1 MVNKKL
7 GKRLMAVFLSAALLV
22 PAPMASAAGLP
33 GTGQLEELSG
43 ENQPAGE
50 RLKDI
55 SQEEGAAGNQ
65 EDMREDALRD
75 APAGSREGVPDNSRE
90 GTDSGSGDGTTEGG
104 GTTDSGSGDGT
115 TEGGG
120 TPDSGSGDGTTDSG
134 SSDEVTGAEENGFT
148 VDGSGILTAYNGEDT
163 ELIIP
168 ETVGGIAVTGIAKDI
183 FDEKKQDLTKVT
195 ILAKITETPRAFF
208 WDFANLEE
216 VTLPD
221 TLETIDAMSF
231 QGCEKLAGV
240 KFPEGLKTIEADAFF
255 GCISLKSI
263 DFPANVW
270 KVGERA
276 FQGCTALESITFQDG
291 RSVDCRLN
299 QQVFADCTSLVSVH
313 IPAKVE
319 VYRGAF
325 GGCTS
330 LTEFTVADNSHY
342 DAFDGC
348 LYKDENAL
356 SGNGPRTELV
366 SCPAGKKEVA
376 FREGITSIMD
386 SAFVGCT
393 GLTSLKIPDT
403 VTKMGL
409 NTFEGCSSL
418 TEVVL
423 PKNIDRIEMS
433 QFSGTA
439 ITGIEIPETVTL
451 IRGYAFHDCQG
462 LKTFTF
468 PGTVST
474 VNQFTFGSCRN
485 LERVD
490 LQEGVEF
497 IDYAAFDNCD
507 SLKILVIPESVTQ
520 IKNFIGS
527 ESYKNLIIY
536 GKAGSYAET
545 YAKENKIKF
554 STGEPGVDVPDD
566 EPDDGSYD
574 ISDEAYI
581 VTLETEVYDYDGKE
595 KSPLVTV
602 KKGEEKLRLGTDFT
616 VDYENNIN
624 PGTAKAIVA
633 GRGEYTGTVEK
644 TFTIKG
650 IDISGQGFAVTLSES
665 EYTYDGKAK
674 EPAVT
679 VTKGTEKLTGADFT
693 VKYEN
698 NVNPGTAKA
707 IVTGAGIYTGTVTEE
722 FTVKR
727 SDISSAGF
735 AVALSQTSYTYDGK
749 AKEPAV
755 TVTKGTE
762 KLRGTDFTVKYE
774 NNIKPG
780 TAKAIVTGAGVYT
793 GTVTKEFT
801 IEASKDISGAGFT
814 VTLSQTAYTYD
825 GKAKKPAVTVT
836 KGTEKL
842 RGTDFTVKYENN
854 IKPGT
859 AKAIVTGAGVYTG
872 TVTKEFT
879 IKEAKKKN
887 IGLTCKK
894 VFTKKYGDKAFSLQ
908 AKAAKGAKITYKTS
922 DKKVAVVDKKGKV
935 TIKGT
940 GIATITVKATAS
952 GYNAKTLK
960 VTVKVSPSKAS
971 APSLKTLRGR
981 KLKVSWKKDRRA
993 TGYQVQY
1000 CTSKAFKKGVKTVT
1014 ISKNKTITKTIPK
1027 LARGKRYYVRVRA
1040 YKSVKVNKKTQKL
1053 YGAWSSVKRSGKI
1066 LR

>member
-22 PAPMASAAGLP
+22 PAPMVSAAELL

-55 SQEEGAAGNQ
+55 SQEEGAAGDQ
-65 EDMREDALRD
+65 EDMREDALKD

-90 GTDSGSGDGTTEGG
+90 VTEGG
-104 GTTDSGSGDGT
+104 GTT
-115 TEGGG
+115 EGGESGG

-134 SSDEVTGAEENGFT
+134 SGDEVTGAQENGFT

-240 KFPEGLKTIEADAFF
+240 KFPERLKTIETDAFF

-263 DFPANVW
+263 DFPASVS

-299 QQVFADCTSLVSVH
+299 QHVFADCTSLVSVH

-325 GGCTS
+325 QGCTS
-330 LTEFTVADNSHY
+330 LTEFTVADKSYY
-342 DAFDGC
+342 DVFDGC
-348 LYKDENAL
+348 LYKDENSL

-376 FREGITSIMD
+376 FQEGITSIMD

-439 ITGIEIPETVTL
+439 ITGIEIPETVTR
-451 IRGYAFHDCQG
+451 IRGNAFQDCQG

-474 VNQFTFGSCRN
+474 VEQHTFDSCRN

-490 LQEGVEF
+490 LQEGVEC
-497 IDYAAFDNCD
+497 IEYGAFDNCD

-566 EPDDGSYD
+566 EPDDGGYD
-574 ISDEAYI
+574 ISNEAYI

-602 KKGEEKLRLGTDFT
+602 KKGEQELRLGTDFL

-624 PGTAKAIVA
+624 PGTAKAIVT
-633 GRGEYTGTVEK
+633 GRKLYTGTVTKE
-644 TFTIKG
+644 FTIKG
-650 IDISGQGFAVTLSES
+650 IDISNSGFAVTLSETQ
-665 EYTYDGKAK
+665 YTYDGKAK

-698 NVNPGTAKA
+698 NINPGTAKA
-707 IVTGAGIYTGTVTEE
+707 IVTGAGIYTGSVTKE
-722 FTVKR
+722 FTIKR
-727 SDISSAGF
+727 SDISGAGF
-735 AVALSQTSYTYDGK
+735 TVTLSQTSYTYDGK
-749 AKEPAV
+749 AKKPAV
-755 TVTKGTE
+755 TVTKGTG

-780 TAKAIVTGAGVYT
+780 TAKAIVTGAGGY
-793 GTVTKEFT
+793 
-801 IEASKDISGAGFT
+801 A
-814 VTLSQTAYTYD
+814 
-825 GKAKKPAVTVT
+825 
-836 KGTEKL
+836 
-842 RGTDFTVKYENN
+842 
-854 IKPGT
+854 
-859 AKAIVTGAGVYTG
+859 G

-879 IKEAKKKN
+879 IKEAKKN

-922 DKKVAVVDKKGKV
+922 DKKVADVDRKGKV

-940 GIATITVKATAS
+940 GIATITVKATAT

-1000 CTSKAFKKGVKTVT
+1000 CTSKAFKKGVKTIT
-1014 ISKNKTITKTIPK
+1014 ISKNKTVTKTIPK

-1053 YGAWSSVKRSGKI
+1053 YGAWSSGKRSGKI
-1066 LR
+1066 RK

>member
-22 PAPMASAAGLP
+22 PAPMVSAAELP

-43 ENQPAGE
+43 ENQPVGE

-55 SQEEGAAGNQ
+55 SQEEGADGNQ
-65 EDMREDALRD
+65 EDIREDALRD
-75 APAGSREGVPDNSRE
+75 APAGSREGVPDNSGE
-90 GTDSGSGDGTTEGG
+90 GAEGGGTTEGDGNGGTTEGG
-104 GTTDSGSGDGT
+104 D
-115 TEGGG
+115 GG
-120 TPDSGSGDGTTDSG
+120 TGTEAQEFVV
-134 SSDEVTGAEENGFT
+134 DEKGV
-148 VDGSGILTAYNGEDT
+148 LTAYNGAGG
-163 ELIIP
+163 ELTIP
-168 ETVGGIAVTGIAKDI
+168 AEVEGVAVTGIAEKV
-183 FDEKKQDLTKVT
+183 FDEKKQELTKVT
-195 ILAKITETPRAFF
+195 ISAGITEIPKDLFKGCAKLEEVVFPNSLEKLGRESFKGCVKLANVEFPE
-208 WDFANLEE
+208 NLEE
-216 VTLPD
+216 
-221 TLETIDAMSF
+221 IGYYAFM
-231 QGCEKLAGV
+231 GC
-240 KFPEGLKTIEADAFF
+240 T
-255 GCISLKSI
+255 SLKSI
-263 DFPANVW
+263 HFPLKTNFIYE
-270 KVGERA
+270 GA
-276 FQGCTALESITFQDG
+276 FMECTALEQITFEDG
-291 RSVDCRLN
+291 ESSQQCSLN
-299 QQVFADCTSLVSVH
+299 DTAFEGCTSLTSVVFPVVRYVSV
-313 IPAKVE
+313 A
-319 VYRGAF
+319 GGTF
-325 GGCTS
+325 QGCTS
-330 LTEFTVADNSHY
+330 LTEFKLAGASSYY
-342 DAFDGC
+342 DIFDGC
-348 LYKDENAL
+348 LYKDTTISFGEE
-356 SGNGPRTELV
+356 PRKDLV
-366 SCPAGKKEVA
+366 ACPAGKTEVR
-376 FREGITSIMD
+376 FLEGVEAIWGSVFAK
-386 SAFVGCT
+386 SK
-393 GLTSLKIPDT
+393 LTSVEIPDT
-403 VTKMGL
+403 VTEIGSGA
-409 NTFEGCSSL
+409 FDCCSAL
-418 TEVVL
+418 TKVILPPNLSEVSSYL
-423 PKNIDRIEMS
+423 FRS
-433 QFSGTA
+433 
-439 ITGIEIPETVTL
+439 TGITEIKIPETVNN
-451 IRGYAFHDCQG
+451 IGSYAFDGCTG
-462 LKTFTF
+462 LKTVTI
-468 PGTVST
+468 PGKALAVWNEAFRGCT
-474 VNQFTFGSCRN
+474 G
-485 LERVD
+485 LESVY
-490 LQEGVEF
+490 LQEGVER
-497 IDYAAFDNCD
+497 IDSRAFEGCT
-507 SLKILVIPESVTQ
+507 SLKTLVIPESV
-520 IKNFIGS
+520 NFIEHDAIWHKEG
-527 ESYKNLIIY
+527 LTIY

-545 YAKENKIKF
+545 YAKNNSIKF
-554 STGEPGVDVPDD
+554 SAEQPPQPPSTEEPG
-566 EPDDGSYD
+566 EEIND
-574 ISDEAYI
+574 ISNTAFI
-581 VTLETEVYDYDGKE
+581 VILEPAVYDYDGKE

-722 FTVKR
+722 FTIKR

-780 TAKAIVTGAGVYT
+780 TAKAIVTGAG
-793 GTVTKEFT
+793 G
-801 IEASKDISGAGFT
+801 
-814 VTLSQTAYTYD
+814 
-825 GKAKKPAVTVT
+825 
-836 KGTEKL
+836 
-842 RGTDFTVKYENN
+842 
-854 IKPGT
+854 
-859 AKAIVTGAGVYTG
+859 YTG

-908 AKAAKGAKITYKTS
+908 AKAVKGAKITYKTS

-952 GYNAKTLK
+952 GYNDKTLK

-981 KLKVSWKKDRRA
+981 KLKVSWKKDGRA

-1000 CTSKAFKKGVKTVT
+1000 CTSKAFKKGVKTIT
-1014 ISKNKTITKTIPK
+1014 ISKNKTVTKTIPK
-1027 LARGKRYYVRVRA
+1027 LTKGKRYYVRVRA

-1053 YGAWSSVKRSGKI
+1053 YGAWSSVKRSGRI

>member
-7 GKRLMAVFLSAALLV
+7 GKRLMAVFLSVALLI

-55 SQEEGAAGNQ
+55 SQEEGADGNQ

-90 GTDSGSGDGTTEGG
+90 GTEGGDATEGDESG
-104 GTTDSGSGDGT
+104 GTP
-115 TEGGG
+115 EGGESGG
-120 TPDSGSGDGTTDSG
+120 TPDSGSGDGTPDSG

-163 ELIIP
+163 ELTIP

-195 ILAKITETPRAFF
+195 ILAKIKETPRAFF

-240 KFPEGLKTIEADAFF
+240 KFPEGLETIEGDAFF

-299 QQVFADCTSLVSVH
+299 QHVFADCTSLVSVH

-325 GGCTS
+325 QGCTS
-330 LTEFTVADNSHY
+330 LTEFTVADKSYY
-342 DAFDGC
+342 DVFDGC

-376 FREGITSIMD
+376 FREGVTSIMD

-602 KKGEEKLRLGTDFT
+602 KKGDQELRLGTDFL

-624 PGTAKAIVA
+624 PGTAKAIVT
-633 GRGEYTGTVEK
+633 GRKLYTGTVTKE
-644 TFTIKG
+644 FTIKG
-650 IDISGQGFAVTLSES
+650 IDISGPGFAVTLSES

-698 NVNPGTAKA
+698 NINPGTAKA
-707 IVTGAGIYTGTVTEE
+707 IVTGAGG
-722 FTVKR
+722 
-727 SDISSAGF
+727 
-735 AVALSQTSYTYDGK
+735 
-749 AKEPAV
+749 
-755 TVTKGTE
+755 
-762 KLRGTDFTVKYE
+762 
-774 NNIKPG
+774 
-780 TAKAIVTGAGVYT
+780 YT

-801 IEASKDISGAGFT
+801 IEASKDISSAGFT
-814 VTLSQTAYTYD
+814 VTLSETEYTYD

-859 AKAIVTGAGVYTG
+859 AKAIVTGAGGYTG

-971 APSLKTLRGR
+971 APSLKTFRGR
-981 KLKVSWKKDRRA
+981 KLKVSWKRDGRA

-1000 CTSKAFKKGVKTVT
+1000 CTSRAFKKGVKTIT
-1014 ISKNKTITKTIPK
+1014 ISKNKTLTKTIPK

-1053 YGAWSSVKRSGKI
+1053 YGAWSSVKRSGRI

>member
-22 PAPMASAAGLP
+22 PAPMASAAGLH

-55 SQEEGAAGNQ
+55 SQEEGADGNQ
-65 EDMREDALRD
+65 EDIREGVLRD
-75 APAGSREGVPDNSRE
+75 APDGSREGVPDNSRE

-115 TEGGG
+115 T
-120 TPDSGSGDGTTDSG
+120 DSGSGDGTTDSG
-134 SSDEVTGAEENGFT
+134 SSDEVTGAQENGFT

-240 KFPEGLKTIEADAFF
+240 KFPEGLKTIETDAFF

-263 DFPANVW
+263 DFPANVR

-299 QQVFADCTSLVSVH
+299 QHVFADCTSLVSVH

-325 GGCTS
+325 QGCTS
-330 LTEFTVADNSHY
+330 LTEFTVADKSYY
-342 DAFDGC
+342 DVFDGC
-348 LYKDENAL
+348 LYKDENSL

-439 ITGIEIPETVTL
+439 ITGIEIPETVTR
-451 IRGYAFHDCQG
+451 IRGNAFQDCQG

-474 VNQFTFGSCRN
+474 VEQHTFDSCRN

-490 LQEGVEF
+490 LQEGVEC
-497 IDYAAFDNCD
+497 IEYGAFDNCD
-507 SLKILVIPESVTQ
+507 SLKILVIPASVTQ

-566 EPDDGSYD
+566 EPDDGGYD

-602 KKGEEKLRLGTDFT
+602 KKGEQELRLGTDFT

-624 PGTAKAIVA
+624 PGTAKAIVT
-633 GRGEYTGTVEK
+633 GRKLYTGTVTKE
-644 TFTIKG
+644 FTIKG
-650 IDISGQGFAVTLSES
+650 IDISNSGFAVALSQTS
-665 EYTYDGKAK
+665 YTYDGKAK

-762 KLRGTDFTVKYE
+762 KLTGADFTVKYE
-774 NNIKPG
+774 NNVNPG
-780 TAKAIVTGAGVYT
+780 TAKAIVTGAGGYT

-814 VTLSQTAYTYD
+814 VTLSQTSYTYD

-971 APSLKTLRGR
+971 APSLKTFRGR
-981 KLKVSWKKDRRA
+981 KLKVSWKRDGRA

-1000 CTSKAFKKGVKTVT
+1000 CTSKAFKKGVKTIT
-1014 ISKNKTITKTIPK
+1014 ISKNKTVTKTIPK
-1027 LARGKRYYVRVRA
+1027 LTKGKRYYVRVRA

-1053 YGAWSSVKRSGKI
+1053 YGAWSSVKRSGRI

>member
-22 PAPMASAAGLP
+22 PAPMVSAAELH

-104 GTTDSGSGDGT
+104 GTT
-115 TEGGG
+115 
-120 TPDSGSGDGTTDSG
+120 DSGSGDGTTDSG

>member
-1 MVNKKL
+1 MC
-7 GKRLMAVFLSAALLV
+7 
-22 PAPMASAAGLP
+22 
-33 GTGQLEELSG
+33 
-43 ENQPAGE
+43 
-50 RLKDI
+50 
-55 SQEEGAAGNQ
+55 
-65 EDMREDALRD
+65 
-75 APAGSREGVPDNSRE
+75 
-90 GTDSGSGDGTTEGG
+90 
-104 GTTDSGSGDGT
+104 
-115 TEGGG
+115 
-120 TPDSGSGDGTTDSG
+120 
-134 SSDEVTGAEENGFT
+134 
-148 VDGSGILTAYNGEDT
+148 
-163 ELIIP
+163 
-168 ETVGGIAVTGIAKDI
+168 
-183 FDEKKQDLTKVT
+183 
-195 ILAKITETPRAFF
+195 AF
-208 WDFANLEE
+208 E
-216 VTLPD
+216 
-221 TLETIDAMSF
+221 S
-231 QGCEKLAGV
+231 
-240 KFPEGLKTIEADAFF
+240 
-255 GCISLKSI
+255 
-263 DFPANVW
+263 
-270 KVGERA
+270 
-276 FQGCTALESITFQDG
+276 CTALESLTFQEG
-291 RSVDCRLN
+291 ETTEKRKIGVLAFRG
-299 QQVFADCTSLVSVH
+299 CTSLTEVML
-313 IPAKVE
+313 PAGME
-319 VYRGAF
+319 IEGGAF

-330 LTEFTVADNSHY
+330 LTEYKVQEGSAYEIFDKCLYEKGRAKLVAY
-342 DAFDGC
+342 PAGKGAEVTFPEEITAIGGRAFDGC
-348 LYKDENAL
+348 ANLENV
-356 SGNGPRTELV
+356 E
-366 SCPAGKKEVA
+366 
-376 FREGITSIMD
+376 
-386 SAFVGCT
+386 
-393 GLTSLKIPDT
+393 IPDT
-403 VTKMGL
+403 VTEIG
-409 NTFEGCSSL
+409 FYAFDGCSGL
-418 TEVVL
+418 KKVTL
-423 PKNIDRIEMS
+423 PKNLGSIKDGVFQS
-433 QFSGTA
+433 TG
-439 ITGIEIPETVTL
+439 ITSIEIPETVTD
-451 IRGYAFHDCQG
+451 IASSAFAWCKG
-462 LKTFTF
+462 LKTVTI
-468 PGTVST
+468 PGKV
-474 VNQFTFGSCRN
+474 
-485 LERVD
+485 ERVD
-490 LQEGVEF
+490 QLAFSGCSNLRSVYIQEGVKS
-497 IDYAAFDNCD
+497 IKSRAFLDCY
-507 SLKILVIPESVTQ
+507 SLKTLAIPKSVTE
-520 IKNFIGS
+520 I
-527 ESYKNLIIY
+527 ETDALPEYENLTIY
-536 GKAGSYAET
+536 GEAGSYAET
-545 YAKENKIKF
+545 YANENNIKF
-554 STGEPGVDVPDD
+554 SAGQPPQPEDD
-566 EPDDGSYD
+566 IYD
-574 ISDEAYI
+574 ISDKAFT
-581 VTLETEVYDYDGKE
+581 VTLEKEVYDYDGGE

-707 IVTGAGIYTGTVTEE
+707 IVTGAGIYTGSVTKE
-722 FTVKR
+722 FTIKR

-735 AVALSQTSYTYDGK
+735 TVALSQTSYTYDGK
-749 AKEPAV
+749 AKE
-755 TVTKGTE
+755 
-762 KLRGTDFTVKYE
+762 
-774 NNIKPG
+774 
-780 TAKAIVTGAGVYT
+780 
-793 GTVTKEFT
+793 
-801 IEASKDISGAGFT
+801 
-814 VTLSQTAYTYD
+814 
-825 GKAKKPAVTVT
+825 PAVTVT

-1000 CTSKAFKKGVKTVT
+1000 CTSKAFKKGVKTIT
-1014 ISKNKTITKTIPK
+1014 ISKNKTLTKTIPK